1 MGLDTSFAPCL
12 AMVHVYLEI
21 DISFMFGNKHLN
33 NQIGLVSYLFTWKLY
48 K

>member
-12 AMVHVYLEI
+12 AMVHVHLEI
-21 DISFMFGNKHLN
+21 DISFLFGNKHLN
-33 NQIGLVSYLFTWKLY
+33 NQLGLVSYLFTWKLY